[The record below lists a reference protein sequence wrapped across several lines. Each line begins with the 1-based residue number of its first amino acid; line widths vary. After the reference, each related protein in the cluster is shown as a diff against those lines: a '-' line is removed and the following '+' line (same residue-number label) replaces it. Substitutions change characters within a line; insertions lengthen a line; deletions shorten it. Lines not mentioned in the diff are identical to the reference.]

1 MVDTGA
7 FLSRYSQSM
16 SDGTQL
22 EQLDAPPA
30 ISAEQKAK
38 ILSDPNVA
46 KIAAE
51 LGMSVDEFANQIGYY
66 LNNPG
71 VEPAFLVVSD
81 DNLRKMGVEPPSAKA
96 IEANVRA
103 SVEAIKA
110 GQSPS
115 GFDQA
120 KKKAVELPGEGG
132 AQVSAESDPDLEDTV
147 KKARFPRKS

>member
-1 MVDTGA
+1 
-7 FLSRYSQSM
+7 M
-16 SDGTQL
+16 SDGTAQ
-22 EQLDAPPA
+22 ENLDAPPPV
-30 ISAEQKAK
+30 SPELRAK

-46 KIAAE
+46 KMAAE
-51 LGMSVDEFANQIGYY
+51 LEMPLEQFVNTVGYY
-66 LNNPG
+66 MNNPG

-81 DNLRKMGVEPPSAKA
+81 ENLKKMGVEAPTNGAL
-96 IEANVRA
+96 EANVRA

-120 KKKAVELPGEGG
+120 KKKTVELPNSGG
-132 AQVSAESDPDLEDTV
+132 QTLTAASDPDLEETV